1 MAKRSQG
8 GRFLT
13 LFCDYLV
20 LVGPSSLVNDSVAL
34 FYAVLIEQNRAD
46 DDKAGKERLPVALEP
61 HRHKPLLEYAHDEN
75 ADDGSNQCARTAAHR
90 RAADDDA
97 RNAEKFL
104 SVSCAWNN

>member
-1 MAKRSQG
+1 M
-8 GRFLT
+8 
-13 LFCDYLV
+13 
-20 LVGPSSLVNDSVAL
+20 NDSVAL

-61 HRHKPLLEYAHDEN
+61 HRHKPLLEYAHDEH

-97 RNAEKFL
+97 CPFPVLGIIE
-104 SVSCAWNN
+104 V